1 LLLLSHSSHSFSYFF
16 FFTSSSTLFFLN
28 RAHHVMQ
35 QPLVKCVVVK
45 ALVKHCE
52 ELFRTAVAVRYCLE

>member
-1 LLLLSHSSHSFSYFF
+1 
-16 FFTSSSTLFFLN
+16 
-28 RAHHVMQ
+28 MQ